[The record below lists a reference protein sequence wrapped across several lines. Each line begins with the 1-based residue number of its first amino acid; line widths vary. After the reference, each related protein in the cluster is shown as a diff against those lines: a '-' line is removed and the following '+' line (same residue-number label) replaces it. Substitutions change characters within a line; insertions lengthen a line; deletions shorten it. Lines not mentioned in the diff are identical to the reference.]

1 MPQLPE
7 DIVDRLNQM
16 ERRLK
21 ALSTAVNTRP
31 PLNEVADG
39 QLTVKRTNAD
49 GSTAPVLQMGASTPS
64 TVRPV
69 IRIFDGYSHEIFA
82 DDILTGGLARPWLQ
96 LLPPMD
102 QNQARWPSTTS
113 TTFTSIAQSFNPVW
127 QPKMRLTMYTKASS
141 GATGQVK
148 VLVDGVQFGPVVTAG
163 QTFDHTG
170 PVSTDIQNKFGKLM
184 TVEIHALASSGGTV
198 YAQPVLMYGTQT

>member
-7 DIVDRLNQM
+7 DIIDRLNQM
-16 ERRLK
+16 ERRIK

-31 PLNEVADG
+31 ALNEVANG

-49 GSTAPVLQMGASTPS
+49 GSTAAVLQMGGSSPTAT
-64 TVRPV
+64 RPV
-69 IRIFDGYSHEIFA
+69 IRIFDGYNHEIFA

-96 LLPPMD
+96 LLPPVD
-102 QNQARWPSTTS
+102 LNSARWPSTSS
-113 TTFTSIAQSFNPVW
+113 TTFTAVAQSFNPVW
-127 QPKMRLTMYTKASS
+127 QPKMRLSIYTKASS

-148 VLVDGVQFGPVVTAG
+148 VLVDGQQFGPTVTAG
-163 QTFDHTG
+163 TTFDYTG
-170 PVSTDIQNKFGKLM
+170 LLPVDMPTKFGKVM
-184 TVEIHALASSGGTV
+184 TIEVHALASSGGTV